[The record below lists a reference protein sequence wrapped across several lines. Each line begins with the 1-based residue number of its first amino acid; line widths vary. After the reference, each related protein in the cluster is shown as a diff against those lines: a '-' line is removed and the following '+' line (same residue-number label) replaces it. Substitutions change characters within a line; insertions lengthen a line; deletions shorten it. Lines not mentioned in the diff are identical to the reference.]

1 MAAPQT
7 TARDQLRGALFVLA
21 WLALALLARA
31 NWCGDRAAPTESDF
45 GPRGART
52 VAAR

>member
-21 WLALALLARA
+21 WLALALLA